1 MSRDRTG
8 LVRPFFYA
16 LILVAMFGISNAP
29 SATAGAC
36 DNVYVQCAV
45 DSGGAT
51 VGMTSTVLDRAKK
64 GLDLQTGAP
73 DKRSFESTS
82 ATACALSTPGGA
94 NAVIPCLGAIQACA
108 GNTPQQGQGPL
119 VQLFRRELD
128 PKGVPLSIGWQLI
141 GTTCFPESVPGKPVL
156 GMGLILTAFHNTP
169 WARPTVHVQPE
180 GNVTLV
186 TLTTYFEVKWPSDGY
201 QPGEINTTTLLTNQ
215 VRIRPTCEGYTYIF
229 GDGASPLQTDSAGG
243 TYPDGDITHVYAKA
257 GTYTSHIDITY
268 GGEFSVNGGEWLPI
282 PDTVT
287 VPGQPQPLTV
297 KTAHARLV
305 IK

>member
-1 MSRDRTG
+1 
-8 LVRPFFYA
+8 
-16 LILVAMFGISNAP
+16 
-29 SATAGAC
+29 
-36 DNVYVQCAV
+36 
-45 DSGGAT
+45 
-51 VGMTSTVLDRAKK
+51 MTSTVLDRAKK

-73 DKRSFESTS
+73 DIHSFESTS

-215 VRIRPTCEGYTYIF
+215 VRIRPTCEGYTYVF

-243 TYPDGDITHVYAKA
+243 TYPDGEVTHVYAKA

-268 GGEFSVNGGEWLPI
+268 GGEFSIDGGEWLPI
-282 PDTVT
+282 ADTVT
-287 VPGQPQPLTV
+287 VPGQPQTLTV